1 MFSNIRL
8 TLYTPWEDLDYWSR
22 SFLFVFSYDH
32 TEDSKRRGDK
42 MTFCN
47 SKIAR
52 NDKVFIYR
60 SLISKKK
67 QASAFK
73 INT

>member
-22 SFLFVFSYDH
+22 SFLFVFSYNH

-42 MTFCN
+42 TSYHNF
-47 SKIAR
+47 KIAR
-52 NDKVFIYR
+52 NDKVLYIAPQAPFK
-60 SLISKKK
+60 LIHKPC
-67 QASAFK
+67 FVC
-73 INT
+73 I

>member
-32 TEDSKRRGDK
+32 TEGSNKQGDK
-42 MTFCN
+42 MTLCN
-47 SKIAR
+47 FKIAR
-52 NDKVFIYR
+52 NDKVLYIAPQAPFKLIHKPCFI
-60 SLISKKK
+60 
-67 QASAFK
+67 
-73 INT
+73 